1 MAIKEL
7 VYASKQQLESA
18 TQQSFRHSHIY
29 ELFAASFGFNTRAS
43 LDTAHI
49 MAVMVRAQ
57 VPVASSLATL
67 HRRLAEL
74 GYESVADSA
83 GAALLSM
90 IADQRLGVV
99 SVESVAEAL
108 QQGHW
113 AYPDDWYDIADEE
126 NEDESSDSEPASPP
140 SPSLDPAKTAL
151 LIDGLNGAASRGCA
165 AAHYALALIY
175 RGDELSEEEG
185 SSYWYSLMEQGRD
198 LDGVQLEW
206 ATAYKIHLLN
216 AEREALHLNEAAR
229 LGCAD
234 ARLDLALEKA
244 QRAEHQGDHGQA
256 EHWYKEAAGL
266 GHVEAMRSLA
276 WLAEE
281 TGDVHSARHWTHQAA
296 LHGVV
301 GAMRD
306 LIDED
311 DQGNLF
317 QNWVWVYLAEH
328 LGTDL
333 RKSTLRAYHDGGM
346 YADEEYDDDQGGPL
360 YVAGDEGVRLVP
372 LSASEEAEAKKQAAE
387 LFSNI
392 DPDGALDGISTA
404 RGSFL

>member
-7 VYASKQQLESA
+7 VYATKQQLDSV

-43 LDTAHI
+43 LDATHL
-49 MAVMVRAQ
+49 MAVMQRPQ
-57 VPVASSLATL
+57 EPVASSLATL
-67 HRRLAEL
+67 HRRLVEL
-74 GYESVADSA
+74 GYQSVADTA
-83 GAALLSM
+83 GEALLSM
-90 IADQRLGVV
+90 IAGHRLGVI
-99 SVESVAEAL
+99 SVESVIDAL
-108 QQGHW
+108 QQDRW
-113 AYPDDWYDIADEE
+113 AYPEE
-126 NEDESSDSEPASPP
+126 WFEVDEDEDEASEAEPAGNPTL
-140 SPSLDPAKTAL
+140 SLDHAKLAL
-151 LIDGLNGAASRGCA
+151 LIDGLNGAASRGSS

-175 RGDELSEEEG
+175 RGDDLSEEEG

-206 ATAYKIHLLN
+206 ATAYKTQLLN

-229 LGCAD
+229 LGWAD
-234 ARLDLALEKA
+234 ARLDIALDKA
-244 QRAEHQGDHGQA
+244 QRAEHRGDHGQA

-276 WLAEE
+276 WLAQGA
-281 TGDVHSARHWTHQAA
+281 GDEDTARHWNHQAA
-296 LHGVV
+296 LHGDVD
-301 GAMRD
+301 AMRG

-311 DQGNLF
+311 DRGNLF

-328 LGTDL
+328 LGSDL

-346 YADEEYDDDQGGPL
+346 YADQEYDDDQGGPL
-360 YVAGDEGVRLVP
+360 YVAGDEGVRLAP
-372 LSASEEAEAKKQAAE
+372 LSAADEVKAKKQAAE

-392 DPDGALDGISTA
+392 GSEGASDWMSTA
-404 RGSFL
+404 RGRFV